1 MGIDNLFADGSL
13 KRIQK
18 SPERAEKSL
27 EAAAKYLKDA
37 RLSLGAGAFSVSVLG
52 SYSAAFH
59 AARAILFIDGVA
71 ERSHYA
77 VCEYLRE
84 KHGAL
89 GSAEVNG
96 LDMYRSLRHN
106 VAYGL
111 ESESDEKEAK
121 AALDFAVKFTANA
134 RKYLKME

>member
-13 KRIQK
+13 KRIEK
-18 SPERAEKSL
+18 SDERAEKSL

-59 AARAILFIDGVA
+59 AARAVLFTDGVA

-84 KHGAL
+84 MHGSL
-89 GSAEVNG
+89 DVNG
-96 LDMYRSLRHN
+96 LNMYRSLRHN

-111 ESESDEKEAK
+111 ESESDEKEAE
-121 AALDFAVKFTANA
+121 AALAFAEKFVSMV
-134 RKYLKME
+134 REYLKME

>member
-1 MGIDNLFADGSL
+1 MGIDNLFEGGDL
-13 KRIQK
+13 KRIAK

-59 AARAILFIDGVA
+59 AARAILFTDGVA

-77 VCEYLRE
+77 VCEYIRE
-84 KHGAL
+84 RHGAL
-89 GSAEVNG
+89 GNEQVNG
-96 LDMYRSLRHN
+96 LNMYRSLRHN

-111 ESESDEKEAK
+111 ESESDEKDAK
-121 AALDFAVKFTANA
+121 AALEFAEKFVAKVKL
-134 RKYLKME
+134 YLKI